1 MDKKSRAEPVP
12 RVRLELIGGGRE
24 IDKKNRAGL
33 VSEKDLLFPP
43 DFQKLPDIIKSIKY
57 GSITMLIRDGQ
68 VIQIGKN
75 VKLR

>member
-12 RVRLELIGGGRE
+12 RVRLELIGGGRG
-24 IDKKNRAGL
+24 IDKKSRVRP
-33 VSEKDLLFPP
+33 VSEKSLLFPP
-43 DFQKLPDIIKSIKY
+43 DFQKLPDIIKGIKY

-68 VIQIGKN
+68 VIRIGKN